1 MSPRHLGFPPFL
13 SQSGALA
20 NKAAMNICTNICME
34 VCINY
39 SKVNTEGSDAWVM
52 WMVYIQ
58 VSEKSPNSF
67 PKQLYHFTITIG
79 VYESFRSST
88 LAQSFF

>member
-1 MSPRHLGFPPFL
+1 
-13 SQSGALA
+13 
-20 NKAAMNICTNICME
+20 ME
-34 VCINY
+34 VCIN
-39 SKVNTEGSDAWVM
+39 SSRVNTQGSDAWVM
-52 WMVYIQ
+52 WMAYIQ

-79 VYESFRSST
+79 VYKSFRSSI